1 MEHLHGWCQQCHQC
15 ILPLSHFPL
24 TPDFCAGMIT
34 VGTHTG
40 DMIWLVSFSCILSAC
55 SLSPASPVVT
65 QSVHLHFLFL
75 PHVSISR
82 FINMCRIPCCWM
94 PSAAACCLK
103 KNARLEVLHLSVQDA
118 ISPSADWSR
127 LSCSWGLLQLFCC
140 FLRFFPWLL
149 TNCIV
154 FVVENRTL

>member
-40 DMIWLVSFSCILSAC
+40 DMIWLVSFSSILSAC

-103 KNARLEVLHLSVQDA
+103 KMHVWRYCIFLFRMPLVPVLTGAGFHVAGGSSSSSVSSYVFFHDF
-118 ISPSADWSR
+118 
-127 LSCSWGLLQLFCC
+127 LQ
-140 FLRFFPWLL
+140 
-149 TNCIV
+149 IV
-154 FVVENRTL
+154 